1 MARKDKKAKLPKQ
14 VAGVKVPKD
23 LRKSAQTMVE
33 LAKNPIARDVVSA
46 AIVAGIAALAKRKVA
61 PKAPHVAE
69 PQEKAS
75 ATDPE
80 KKGAELA
87 NLLMQGVTSFLGGLT
102 RPIEKKPASEAK
114 PAAAASKPAAAAS
127 KPAAASRKQAAAPG
141 KATAAPRKRT
151 SRAKPKA

>member
-1 MARKDKKAKLPKQ
+1 MTKKDKKAKLPKQ

-33 LAKNPIARDVVSA
+33 LAKNPIAREVVSA

-61 PKAPHVAE
+61 PKAPHVAA

-87 NLLMQGVTSFLGGLT
+87 NLVVQGVTSFLSGLT
-102 RPIEKKPASEAK
+102 RPMEKKPQAESGSTAQSSAAPTAAPSKRAASSKPAATSRK
-114 PAAAASKPAAAAS
+114 PAAARKP
-127 KPAAASRKQAAAPG
+127 
-141 KATAAPRKRT
+141 T